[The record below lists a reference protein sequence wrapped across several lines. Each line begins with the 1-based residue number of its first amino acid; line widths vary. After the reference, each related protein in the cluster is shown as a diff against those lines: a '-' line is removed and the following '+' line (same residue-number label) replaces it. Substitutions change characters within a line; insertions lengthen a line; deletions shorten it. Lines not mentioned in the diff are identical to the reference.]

1 MPLRLPLRQPPRRAA
16 GQRGSW
22 ASVGSPMAKQCQ
34 DGFCSDSLL
43 VVAMAPQPG
52 GLCVALPGRGS
63 ERRQAGHLAV
73 KARRGRCGGR
83 GTPCRFCPDSAAA
96 QPRAA
101 HARTPLSEPRQ
112 GFQQRCHLRACAW
125 AAQGNAAWRC
135 VLSSPGE
142 SSVQIPVIRVIVG
155 LGEMK
160 RAVFVPS
167 E

>member
-1 MPLRLPLRQPPRRAA
+1 MWLCLGEALRGDRQVISRR
-16 GQRGSW
+16 
-22 ASVGSPMAKQCQ
+22 
-34 DGFCSDSLL
+34 
-43 VVAMAPQPG
+43 
-52 GLCVALPGRGS
+52 
-63 ERRQAGHLAV
+63 
-73 KARRGRCGGR
+73 RRGGGGAGGGVPR
-83 GTPCRFCPDSAAA
+83 AGSALTAAA

-112 GFQQRCHLRACAW
+112 GFQQRCHLRACPW